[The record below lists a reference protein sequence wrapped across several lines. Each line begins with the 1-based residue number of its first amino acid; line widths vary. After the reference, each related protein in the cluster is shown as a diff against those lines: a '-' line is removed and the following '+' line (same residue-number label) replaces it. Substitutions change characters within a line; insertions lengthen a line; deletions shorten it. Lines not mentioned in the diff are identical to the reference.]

1 MDRPR
6 ADAGSADRQG
16 AGSAADGST
25 ATPLIAGAGI
35 ALAALSLA
43 YGPVFLVAAAP
54 PLLVAA
60 VRWVGAASRE
70 WVAVER
76 DEPS

>member
-1 MDRPR
+1 
-6 ADAGSADRQG
+6 
-16 AGSAADGST
+16 
-25 ATPLIAGAGI
+25 
-35 ALAALSLA
+35 LA

-54 PLLVAA
+54 PLLIAA